1 MTRLVSWTARPWARE
16 VGIHLVRVA
25 TILLA
30 VWVAAS
36 WTMEKVSV
44 HPRHSTDGP
53 SPADYGWTYRD
64 VSFRD
69 PAGLTLRG
77 WWIPG
82 TRHQTVVM
90 VHGWTTSRQ
99 EPMSKGHYLHDAGYN
114 LLLFDLRGH
123 GASDGRYTT
132 FAWAEPDDVLAAVA
146 LARGLDVG
154 PIALL
159 GYSMGAATVIEAGAR
174 SADVSAVVED
184 SGYSS
189 FGDVVRAA
197 FNRSTHLP
205 PDPFVEPVFAIAQA
219 DLGIDANR
227 IRPVDAAARLDKPL
241 LVIHGSADELVPVE
255 QGRAIYAAAPGPK
268 ELLIVPGA
276 AHVASYFRDP
286 ALYKATV
293 LEFLAAAMPGDPAT
307 ARAG

>member
-1 MTRLVSWTARPWARE
+1 MRALA
-16 VGIHLVRVA
+16 L
-25 TILLA
+25 LLA
-30 VWVAAS
+30 AWIGASFVAE
-36 WTMEKVSV
+36 WTTL
-44 HPRHSTDGP
+44 HPPRRPLGP
-53 SPADYGWTYRD
+53 TPAQLGMSYSPI
-64 VSFRD
+64 SFKTSD
-69 PAGLTLRG
+69 GLTLRG

-82 TRHQTVVM
+82 TRHQTIVM

-132 FAWAEPDDVLAAVA
+132 FASAEPDDALAAVA
-146 LARGLDVG
+146 LARSLDGG
-154 PIALL
+154 PIALF
-159 GYSMGAATVIEAGAR
+159 GYSMGAATVIQAGAR
-174 SADVSAVVED
+174 SAGVSAVVED

-189 FGDVVRAA
+189 FGDVVRAS
-197 FNRSTHLP
+197 FTRSTRLP
-205 PDPFVEPVFAIAQA
+205 PDPFVEPVFAIFQA

-241 LVIHGSADELVPVE
+241 LVIHGSADQLVPVE

-286 ALYKATV
+286 ALYEATV
-293 LEFLAAAMPGDPAT
+293 RAFLDGAMPSTAAT